1 MNEFVSQISFVP
13 YFENRRYYKQY
24 LDVETFELQDNKLSN
39 LQQINFFIGE
49 NNSGKSRFI
58 RTLMKWIQ
66 APHESEKISPFFMN
80 SQDNEIALGIQKFYK
95 IDTFCENFHLQHT
108 QDIELKDMRN
118 IELKDMQNIEFK
130 VNNFITW
137 GKIYAQMQ
145 QELSDIK
152 TNTNISP
159 MDAENVIKIIETSGV
174 DSENIPVDAIKS
186 YLENPEKVFENE
198 NAKITLLKR
207 YLDYYIIRFPC
218 LYLPLL
224 RGAKLLGEENK
235 DVYLDRIIKDYNFAK
250 NEVFTGLSIYK
261 DLQDALL
268 GSAKDRKLVA
278 EFEQLL
284 SKEFFNNEV
293 VSLTVNKK
301 NDFIG
306 LQIGE
311 NSEERALHNLGDGIQ
326 ALIVL
331 LFPLYMR
338 KNEDYYIFIEE
349 PEMHLYPKWQRL
361 FIKIIKKEFPKHQF
375 FITTHSNV
383 FINTANT
390 SIYQVTRSR
399 TNLISEVKHIIG
411 NDKRGILSDLG
422 YQPSDILH
430 ANFIIWVEG
439 VSDVVYIRQFIK
451 ILDPQLVEYENYV
464 FLHYGGCNNFEKY
477 FSMEDE
483 PREGQTKLKDI
494 NPNFWVIMDSDLEK
508 SGQVLPPD
516 FFKAKLKA
524 FSNTWITEKREIE
537 NHIPKE
543 IWEKAANNFYA
554 TNKLTMAVIELPD
567 QAYDWDYDDRFPLD
581 SSKKCPFE
589 CPSKQQYKDELKKN
603 NSETPRLENVP
614 SKTKICKEVVEI
626 MTTEADLQ
634 KDTQLY
640 TAMTNLVAAI
650 RAANK

>member
-1 MNEFVSQISFVP
+1 MNEFVPQISFEP
-13 YFENRRYYKQY
+13 YFEN
-24 LDVETFELQDNKLSN
+24 LDNQEKYEYVKTFKLQDNTLSK

-58 RTLMKWIQ
+58 RTVMKWCKHIDELSIPDTIQ
-66 APHESEKISPFFMN
+66 RLEKYIQSIEKSINGLNSTMQIKNLELEESKAN
-80 SQDNEIALGIQKFYK
+80 IARYK
-95 IDTFCENFHLQHT
+95 KQQHT
-108 QDIELKDMRN
+108 SMELAASFIKYTYKEEEN
-118 IELKDMQNIEFK
+118 LKNKQ
-130 VNNFITW
+130 
-137 GKIYAQMQ
+137 
-145 QELSDIK
+145 
-152 TNTNISP
+152 
-159 MDAENVIKIIETSGV
+159 AEILQAETG
-174 DSENIPVDAIKS
+174 IKS
-186 YLENPEKVFENE
+186 YKNTIQQTTERIEKFKKMEKNF
-198 NAKITLLKR
+198 AKWLTSLKNS
-207 YLDYYIIRFPC
+207 LYI
-218 LYLPLL
+218 PLL
-224 RGAKLLGEENK
+224 RGAKLLGE
-235 DVYLDRIIKDYNFAK
+235 DVYLNRTEKDYQLPK
-250 NEVFTGLSIYK
+250 KDIFTGLSIYE
-261 DLQDALL
+261 DLKTHLL
-268 GSAKDRKLVA
+268 GSYEQRELIKG
-278 EFEQLL
+278 FETLL
-284 SKEFFNNEV
+284 SEHFFDKQ
-293 VSLTVNKK
+293 TVTLIPKINA
-301 NDFIG
+301 DYVIVRIG
-306 LQIGE
+306 NVE
-311 NSEERALHNLGDGIQ
+311 HPLHDLGDGIQ

-338 KNEDYYIFIEE
+338 KNEDYFIFIEE

-361 FIKIIKKEFPKHQF
+361 FIKIIKAEFPKHQF

-383 FINTANT
+383 FINTADT
-390 SIYQVTRSR
+390 SVYQVTRNR
-399 TNLISEVKHIIG
+399 TNLISEVKYIIG
-411 NDKRGILSDLG
+411 NDKRGILADLG

-439 VSDVVYIRQFIK
+439 VSDVVYIRHFIK
-451 ILDPQLVEYENYV
+451 ILAPELVEYENYV
-464 FLHYGGCNNFEKY
+464 FLQYGGCNNFEKY
-477 FSMEDE
+477 FSVEDE

-554 TNKLTMAVIELPD
+554 TNKLTMAVIELSE

-589 CPSKQQYKDELKKN
+589 CPSKQQYRDELKKN